1 MSPSSVPRSAAVLRP
16 SASDIR
22 QLSTMMTASLSAAET
37 EGRVPAGL
45 LADVVRAVLD
55 ESPQAAH
62 ANRGSTPSGALL
74 PRRRP
79 DAPESWH
86 AILKTSPLG
95 PAG

>member
-45 LADVVRAVLD
+45 LADVVRA
-55 ESPQAAH
+55 AH